1 MILTESDLV
10 PCTLC
15 EKHKMKLS
23 VQDGIDICLMQIKTK
38 KGDIMIKKIVICVVL
53 STQLLFSTGIPTV
66 DIAAILNAV
75 RQGIE
80 TASHY
85 RELAV
90 RWKHTITQY
99 KNELKAYE
107 NELASKTGTRD
118 SVKFL
123 KDLKRAKDYADTF
136 GEDFLS
142 LDITQ
147 DSKSKLAKLK
157 KALYEKYQIFDR
169 CKEIPLLEWQN
180 NCKKSMSENVDKIA
194 VVQTMG
200 ERFNKNSKEIDE
212 LSQKLANSKDTKE
225 SQDLQNA
232 INLKMIEIQRKDQ
245 LVQMEFRKNE
255 ADERALAEQ
264 QAQAD
269 LLRLGK
275 APRYEIPS
283 DWK

>member
-1 MILTESDLV
+1 
-10 PCTLC
+10 
-15 EKHKMKLS
+15 
-23 VQDGIDICLMQIKTK
+23 
-38 KGDIMIKKIVICVVL
+38 MIKKIFISILL
-53 STQLLFSTGIPTV
+53 STQLMFSSGIPTA
-66 DIAAILNAV
+66 DIASIIQRAV
-75 RQGIE
+75 QNIKTIE
-80 TASHY
+80 EYKQMAT
-85 RELAV
+85 

-99 KNELKAYE
+99 K

-123 KDLKRAKDYADTF
+123 KDLQRAKDYADTF

-169 CKEIPLLEWQN
+169 CKEIPLLEWQKDA
-180 NCKKSMSENVDKIA
+180 CMKEVDRNVKELATIKAYNEEFQKD
-194 VVQTMG
+194 
-200 ERFNKNSKEIDE
+200 NKALKE
-212 LSQKLANSKDTKE
+212 LSKRAANSKDTKE

-232 INLKMIEIQRKDQ
+232 ISAKMMDVQRRDQ
-245 LVQMEFRKNE
+245 FIQMEFKKNE
-255 ADERALAEQ
+255 AHKRTLEEQ

-269 LLRLGK
+269 LLKLGK